1 MRAVAIDER
10 EGGALGSAPQAQRW
24 LFIDAASEFGG
35 HEVMLLRW
43 LEELAS
49 QRAAACFLLAR
60 SGSQLAREA
69 SRHASV
75 LELPRSGA
83 GVWRTIVGA
92 LRDAVALA
100 RAILLVRSHVCIVA
114 EGCLLAQPLFVLLAR
129 LLRQRVV
136 VYVPLVQTS
145 TSMRFRRGP
154 LRDACVRA
162 MYAHVPHAW
171 ITLTSEQARDF
182 RDWARV
188 RRPILTLP
196 NTVSSTIERRGVQA
210 LRSVVPRV
218 RASRL
223 RVLVLGR
230 IEAQQKGLD
239 LLIDH
244 LAAHPSLGAHMCV
257 SFVGSGPYEAQLRAR
272 LLADP
277 VLAGWVSLQPW
288 SPPVEALETHDVL
301 LMASRYEG
309 VPLVMLEAM
318 AMGVPVIAPN
328 LDGTRAFL
336 PDSALFPP
344 QDMGA
349 AFEILEGMF
358 DPVARRAAAERNRAT
373 FERKASNAAFA
384 AAVETLTQELR
395 QLGERSLGRRSA

>member
-1 MRAVAIDER
+1 MRAVAIQGR
-10 EGGALGSAPQAQRW
+10 EEGAVEGAPQAQRW

-43 LEELAS
+43 LEELAC
-49 QRAAACFLLAR
+49 QRAASCFLLAR

-69 SRHASV
+69 SRHAFV
-75 LELPRSGA
+75 FELPRSRAGA
-83 GVWRTIVGA
+83 WRAVVGA
-92 LRDAVALA
+92 LRNAAALA
-100 RAILLVRSHVCIVA
+100 RAVFLIRPHVCIVA

-129 LLRQRVV
+129 LLRRKVV

-145 TSMRFRRGP
+145 TSMHFRSGRI
-154 LRDACVRA
+154 RDAFVRA

-196 NTVSSTIERRGVQA
+196 NTVSSTIERRGEQS
-210 LRSVVPRV
+210 LRSVAPRAD
-218 RASRL
+218 ASRL

-230 IEAQQKGLD
+230 IEAHQKGLD

-244 LAAHPSLGAHMCV
+244 LAAHPGLGAKMCV
-257 SFVGSGPYEAQLRAR
+257 SFVGTGPYEAQLRAR
-272 LLADP
+272 LVADP
-277 VLAGWVSLQPW
+277 ALSGWVSLQPW
-288 SPPVEALETHDVL
+288 SPPVEVLETHDVL

-318 AMGVPVIAPN
+318 AMGVPVIAPD

-336 PDSALFPP
+336 PGSALFPP

-349 AFEILEGMF
+349 AFAIIERMA
-358 DPVARRAAAERNRAT
+358 DPAVRRAVAVRNRAT

-384 AAVETLTQELR
+384 AAVKTLTQELQ